1 MTRLATNMWIA
12 ENGQLVHV
20 LGAATRDTLESVNV
34 PCTTLP
40 ALDGVLAAVCSELI
54 AIGRLTGI
62 AFVSE
67 GKRGNERLE
76 VEVGMQLI
84 CHTC

>member
-20 LGAATRDTLESVNV
+20 LGATTGDTLESVNV
-34 PCTTLP
+34 PCATLP
-40 ALDGVLAAVCSELI
+40 ALDGVLTAVCIQLI
-54 AIGRLTGI
+54 AIGRFTGI
-62 AFVSE
+62 AFVSDGE
-67 GKRGNERLE
+67 GGNERLE
-76 VEVGMQLI
+76 GVMGMQLI